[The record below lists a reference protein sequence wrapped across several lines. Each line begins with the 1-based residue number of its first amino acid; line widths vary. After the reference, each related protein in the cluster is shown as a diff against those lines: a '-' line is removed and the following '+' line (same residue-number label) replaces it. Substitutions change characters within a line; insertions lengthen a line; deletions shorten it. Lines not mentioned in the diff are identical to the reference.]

1 MIYISSSGI
10 KKKKISEIIY
20 FLVRKGFKNIE
31 LSGGS
36 KYYNNIEE
44 DLILLKKKYNLNL
57 QLHNYFPPP
66 KKNFVIN
73 LSSNDDKIFLN
84 SIDHYKKSI
93 NLSKK
98 LGSNKFALHAGY
110 LIDPDVSELGKKLKK
125 RIFIKKNVGI
135 KRFKEGFEILKDFA
149 GKDFEIYVEN
159 NVISKK
165 NYKNFSLKNPLLFT
179 DFKSYLEL
187 RKKLNFKILLDVAH
201 LKVSCNSL
209 GLNFEEEFNKF
220 IKHTNYLHISGNDG
234 SSDNNKSIC
243 SDKILKKILKKK
255 NFKNKTLTLEV
266 YTGIKDI
273 IKSYKYINS
282 LYE

>member
-10 KKKKISEIIY
+10 KKKKISKIVR
-20 FLVRKGFKNIE
+20 FLVSKGFKNIE

-66 KKNFVIN
+66 KKDFVIN
-73 LSSNDDKIFLN
+73 LSSNNDKIFLN

-234 SSDNNKSIC
+234 TSDSNKSIC
-243 SDKILKKILKKK
+243 SDKILKRILKKK
-255 NFKNKTLTLEV
+255 NFKNKVLTLEI